1 MSFAGAFRAIAARYG
16 QEVALYRD
24 GTLLGTGRAVLRPIL
39 DRERQ
44 YLPTDLGVRRQEQML
59 CLGEDTLPFAPAR
72 GETVLRQGE
81 DAYDVENVRP
91 VQAGDQVIYWRA
103 VLTRRDREE
112 A

>member
-16 QEVALYRD
+16 QEVSLYRD
-24 GTLLGTGRAVLRPIL
+24 GKLLGEGRAVLRPIL

-44 YLPTDLGVRRQEQML
+44 FLPSDLGMRRQEQML
-59 CLGEDTLPFAPAR
+59 CL
-72 GETVLRQGE
+72 GE

>member
-1 MSFAGAFRAIAARYG
+1 MLGVLLKEEIHNVCVVVTRYFG
-16 QEVALYRD
+16 

-44 YLPTDLGVRRQEQML
+44 YLPTDLGARRQEQML

>member
-1 MSFAGAFRAIAARYG
+1 MSFAGAFRAIADRYG
-16 QEVALYRD
+16 QEVSLYRD
-24 GTLLGTGRAVLRPIL
+24 GNLLGTGRAVLRPIL

-44 YLPTDLGVRRQEQML
+44 FLPTDLGVRRQEQML
-59 CLGEDTLPFAPAR
+59 CLGEDTLPFAPAP

-81 DAYDVENVRP
+81 DAYDVVNVRP